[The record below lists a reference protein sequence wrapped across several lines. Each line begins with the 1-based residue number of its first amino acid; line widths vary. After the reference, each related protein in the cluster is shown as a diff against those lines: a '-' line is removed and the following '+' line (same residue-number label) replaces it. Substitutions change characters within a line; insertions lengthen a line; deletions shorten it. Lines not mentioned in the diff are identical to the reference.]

1 MKLNKY
7 LALATIA
14 SVFAFTACEDDPIVT
29 PADPT
34 IAITGTPS
42 FVIPVTATANP
53 TVSFVFTVDAPGKIK
68 NLKIVRTEYLG
79 TATVGTPV
87 EQPYNVAIG
96 ATTYE
101 ETFTSE
107 VMYGKFHKGEID
119 EVEFM
124 VIVTDNNDKI
134 ASAEYIV
141 TMGAYTAL
149 ATEITTGEMWKL
161 HSTGKACWD
170 LKNDVAVTAIGTAA
184 EANRYIINSDNV
196 GTLNDPSNFTGS
208 WTSGTVNWTATG
220 GTAQVTTGNGT
231 KYVKANI
238 FDYTN
243 AKKEKALY
251 MFNLAGTADQ
261 LTSISN
267 PAVNDIYIAKKG
279 DELYV
284 IKITVNNTTE
294 VAPTKANTG
303 VLKFTYKK

>member
-1 MKLNKY
+1 MKLTKY
-7 LALATIA
+7 MALATIA
-14 SVFAFTACEDDPIVT
+14 SMLAFTACEEDPIVT

-34 IAITGTPS
+34 VTITAPTS
-42 FVIPVTATANP
+42 YVIPVTATANP
-53 TVSFVFTVDAPGKIK
+53 TVSFDFTVDAPGKIK
-68 NLKIVRTEYLG
+68 SLKIVRTEYLG
-79 TATVGTPV
+79 TTTVGTPV
-87 EQPYNVAIG
+87 EQLYNVAIG
-96 ATTYE
+96 ALTFE

-107 VMYGKFHKGEID
+107 VNYGKFHLGTID

-124 VIVTDNNDKI
+124 VIVTDDNDNI
-134 ASAEYIV
+134 AEAEYIV

-149 ATEITTGEMWKL
+149 ATEVTTGEMWKL

-170 LKNDVAVTAIGTAA
+170 LKNDAAVTAVGTAV

-208 WTSGTVNWTATG
+208 WTSGTVNWTSTG

-231 KYVKANI
+231 KYVKANS
-238 FDYTN
+238 FDYAN

-251 MFNLAGTADQ
+251 VFNLASAADQ
-261 LTSISN
+261 LTTVTN
-267 PAVNDIYIAKKG
+267 PVVGDIYIAKK
-279 DELYV
+279 DAEIYV